1 MAFFLNNQR
10 LFCRLLLSL
19 ILVIGWVF
27 TSRGQSVS
35 QVSLEKLKGVFH
47 QEKFI
52 KAEKLVNKYLLKA
65 PSDPVLHFWKGKIL
79 MHFEEY
85 IQAYSSFKQA
95 QNLDPFYAEAYEG
108 QGDLKYRLAFLLLSR
123 PEICGS
129 CGLQIL
135 PSISSQIHPNDYVL
149 AAIQDYLKALSVSSK
164 TATIYSKLGFCYDR
178 LGNHLLACQY
188 MKKADL
194 QGHKEA
200 RRYLNEGNCP

>member
-1 MAFFLNNQR
+1 MAFLLNNQL
-10 LFCRLLLSL
+10 LFCRRLLSL
-19 ILVIGWVF
+19 ILGIGL
-27 TSRGQSVS
+27 TYSSSGQSVS
-35 QVSLEKLKGVFH
+35 QVSLEKLKAFCQ

-52 KAEKLVNKYLLKA
+52 KAEKLVNKYLLRA
-65 PSDPVLHFWKGKIL
+65 PLDPVLHFWKGKIL

-95 QNLDPFYAEAYEG
+95 QNLDPFYADAYEG
-108 QGDLKYRLAFLLLSR
+108 QGDLKYRLAFLVLSR

-135 PSISSQIHPNDYVL
+135 PSISSQIQPKDYFL
-149 AAIQDYLKALSVSSK
+149 AAIQDYLKALSTSLK
-164 TATIYSKLGFCYDR
+164 TATIYSKLGFCYER

-200 RRYLNEGNCP
+200 RRYLNVSNCP